1 METITRDLRS
11 TSLHSMSFSN
21 LKMPNETFFVSRN
34 TWETIHSLVPL
45 ATRFFVSRD
54 TWETMHSL
62 ITLTDSLGD
71 EVLREPRHLGNNAL
85 TSSLGDEVLREPRHL
100 GNNALTD
107 YTH

>member
-1 METITRDLRS
+1 
-11 TSLHSMSFSN
+11 MS
-21 LKMPNETFFVSRN
+21 
-34 TWETIHSLVPL
+34 H
-45 ATRFFVSRD
+45 D

-71 EVLREPRHLGNNAL
+71 EVLREPRHLGNNTL
-85 TSSLGDEVLREPRHL
+85 TDSLGDEVLREPRHL